1 MSEKTTI
8 EVLADTVEAAISQG
22 LDELGLTA
30 ADVSVEVLDSGG
42 KGFLGLG
49 KRQVRVRLT
58 VNTAPSPLHSNPAKT
73 EHVAQEAPQ
82 KVPAPKK
89 EKKIEKAQKSNST
102 NEKVAAPPAEK
113 KPAPVQKAA
122 SAPAEGE
129 TQLLPFSEAV
139 VNKMLDLMH
148 LEATATARYD
158 DPDREGRK
166 SVCVEVKGTDLGVL
180 IGRRG
185 ETINAFQRIAALI
198 VSKEMSR
205 WVRLSIDV
213 EGHRNRREQQLRRMA
228 KRLAD
233 QVAKTG
239 RRQSLEPMPAN
250 ERRIVH
256 MELQNHPDVVT
267 NSVGEDPQRKV
278 MIEPKK

>member
-1 MSEKTTI
+1 LEQFNSWKQKIREAHMSEKTTL
-8 EVLADTVEAAISQG
+8 EVIADTVEEAISRG
-22 LDELGLTA
+22 LNELDLTA

-58 VNTAPSPLHSNPAKT
+58 VNGAPMPFSIDQAKP
-73 EHVAQEAPQ
+73 EHVTDAPVK
-82 KVPAPKK
+82 KVKPAPKA
-89 EKKIEKAQKSNST
+89 EKAS
-102 NEKVAAPPAEK
+102 APVDK
-113 KPAPVQKAA
+113 KPAPVQESVSA
-122 SAPAEGE
+122 SQNGDEN
-129 TQLLPFSEAV
+129 LLPYSEEV
-139 VNKMLDLMH
+139 VAKLLELMH
-148 LEATATARYD
+148 LDASVSARFD

-166 SVCVEVKGTDLGVL
+166 SVCVEVNGKDLGVL

-213 EGHRNRREQQLRRMA
+213 EGHRSRREQQLRRMA
-228 KRLAD
+228 QRLAD
-233 QVAKTG
+233 QVTKTG
-239 RRQSLEPMPAN
+239 KPLSLEPMPAS

-256 MELQNHPDVVT
+256 MELQGHPNVLT

-278 MIEPKK
+278 MIEPK